1 MGSSHGG
8 SSGSRLAKYVRSIF
22 GLEVAGHLDRW
33 KFNSVASIHVQ
44 RAVATVGLLQRLDLR
59 YDYIYHETFR
69 SPPNPRVAVLF

>member
-1 MGSSHGG
+1 MGSSPGG

-22 GLEVAGHLDRW
+22 GLEVAGHLDRR

-44 RAVATVGLLQRLDLR
+44 RAVATIALLQKLGLR
-59 YDYIYHETFR
+59 YDYIYHSIFR